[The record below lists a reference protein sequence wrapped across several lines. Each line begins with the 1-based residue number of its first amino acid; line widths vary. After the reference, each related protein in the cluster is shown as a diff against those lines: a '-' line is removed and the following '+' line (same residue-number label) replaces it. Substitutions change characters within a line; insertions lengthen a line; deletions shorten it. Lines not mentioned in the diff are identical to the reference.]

1 MSSGQLG
8 MRRYSLFADYNA
20 GTNRWYALGCCTA
33 SLVSLSFVLA
43 WLRLKSDSLWPAALL
58 HASHNVFVPCVFD
71 NLIRNTGS
79 TFWYTTQFG
88 AGPRNHKCYVCD
100 LLLDTPH

>member
-1 MSSGQLG
+1 MVCARLLHCFT
-8 MRRYSLFADYNA
+8 SLP
-20 GTNRWYALGCCTA
+20 G
-33 SLVSLSFVLA
+33 FVLA

-88 AGPRNHKCYVCD
+88 AGLAITSAMFAIYF
-100 LLLDTPH
+100 LDTPH